1 MNNLRR
7 SLETMKHS
15 PLRNYI
21 VPGLTSW
28 IISKTCADGLV
39 RMFEM
44 EREQMEFIAPHSH
57 RYNFRCHVLDGR
69 VWSRKFYKHDGGDT
83 WKEWILRYKDQP
95 GQYDLTEGGHY
106 KYTYDEHEFRA
117 GDDYS
122 MDANEIHS
130 IRFAKHTKVLF
141 WERVSDRHHSSL
153 LTPVVNVLGSIPFP
167 TPEPWMFQS
176 A

>member
-7 SLETMKHS
+7 SLETKKHS

-28 IISKTCADGLV
+28 IISKNCTDGLV

-57 RYNFRCHVLDGR
+57 RYNFRCHVLEGK
-69 VWSRKFYKHDGGDT
+69 VWNRKFYKFDGGDT
-83 WKEWILRYKDQP
+83 WAEWIHAYQGTP
-95 GQYDLTEGGHY
+95 GQYDVQSSGTY
-106 KYTYDEHEFRA
+106 SYTYEEREYRA

-122 MDANEIHS
+122 MEAKEIHS
-130 IRFAKHTKVLF
+130 IRFAKYTKVLF
-141 WERVSDRHHSSL
+141 WERESDRSHSVL
-153 LTPVVNVLGSIPFP
+153 LTPHVNEVGTVPFP
-167 TPEPWMFQS
+167 TPEPWMFK
-176 A
+176 